1 MSELLT
7 DKTAV
12 VTGGASGNGRQI
24 SLTFARNGANV
35 VVADL
40 QSEPRREGK
49 PTHEK
54 INEEFD
60 GVEAKYVE
68 TDVTEKDDVVAA
80 VDATEDLGGIDIMV
94 NNAGV
99 FRDEEFTEVTEDEF
113 DWLMNINVKGVF
125 FGSQVATERMREQG
139 RGGSIINLSSLAG
152 LEGSAEHVTYSTSKG
167 AVRLM
172 TYSVAGAVG
181 GDDIRVN
188 AIHPGTI
195 DTNMLTEDV
204 PIIGSAGENEAREAI
219 PLGRF
224 GQPEDVADAALILA
238 SDLASYVTGTSFVVD
253 GGQANSTPPT
263 Q

>member
-1 MSELLT
+1 MSELLA

-24 SLTFARNGANV
+24 SLAFARHGANV

-49 PTHEK
+49 PTHER
-54 INEEFD
+54 INDEFD
-60 GVEAKYVE
+60 DVEATYVE
-68 TDVTEKDDVVAA
+68 TDVTNKDDITAA
-80 VDATEDLGGIDIMV
+80 VDATEDFGELDIMV

-99 FRDEEFTEVTEDEF
+99 FRDEEFTEVSEDEF
-113 DWLMNINVKGVF
+113 DWLMDINVKGVF
-125 FGSQVATERMREQG
+125 FGSQIATERMREQG
-139 RGGSIINLSSLAG
+139 RGGSIINLSSVAG
-152 LEGSAEHVTYSTSKG
+152 LEGAPENVTYCTSKG

-188 AIHPGTI
+188 AIHPGLI

-204 PIIGSAGENEAREAI
+204 PIIGAAGEDEARAAI

-224 GQPEDVADAALILA
+224 GQPEDVADAAVVLA
-238 SDLASYVTGTSFVVD
+238 SDLTSYVTGTSFVVD
-253 GGQANSTPPT
+253 GGQTNSTPPS